1 MEQVY
6 DMSWREFQL
15 RMAGFD
21 RSEKRRYEGLR
32 LLTYQI
38 LMSGFSPPKNKNLT
52 IEQFWPMDSK
62 KSTISEDS
70 RNALREAQR
79 IALEKLKN
87 K

>member
-1 MEQVY
+1 
-6 DMSWREFQL
+6 MSWREFQL
-15 RMAGFD
+15 RTNGFE

-52 IEQFWPMDSK
+52 IEQFWPLNENKSQLTDEK
-62 KSTISEDS
+62 K
-70 RNALREAQR
+70 NALKEAQQK
-79 IALEKLKN
+79 ALAQLKS